1 MKDGTF
7 LCSPISDKASFFF
20 FVEMSQTFAR
30 LSISKV
36 ASMMDMCRKLRWKN
50 TDSGKPDS
58 GVLIQ
63 AGTEIASVLQR
74 FSPDIKL
81 KEVQS

>member
-1 MKDGTF
+1 
-7 LCSPISDKASFFF
+7 
-20 FVEMSQTFAR
+20 
-30 LSISKV
+30 
-36 ASMMDMCRKLRWKN
+36 MMDMCRKLRWKN